1 MTSIHFEA
9 QVSADQ
15 LLRAV
20 AQLPPPEFEQFLDGA
35 IKLRRKKR
43 VTAQQPS
50 RREAELLSKINEALP
65 PALRQRHAA
74 LYARRDTL
82 NQDEDAE
89 LLRLNNQLEILNAQR
104 LEYLGQLARLRHT
117 TLSGVM
123 DELGIK
129 PPAHE

>member
-1 MTSIHFEA
+1 MTVIHLEA
-9 QVSADQ
+9 QVSTDQ
-15 LLRAV
+15 LLHAV
-20 AQLPPPEFEQFLDGA
+20 AQLPPPEFERFLDGA

-43 VTAQQPS
+43 VAAKQPS
-50 RREAELLSKINEALP
+50 RHEAELLSKITEVLP
-65 PALRQRHAA
+65 PEMRRRHAA
-74 LYARRDTL
+74 LYAQRDTL
-82 NQDEDAE
+82 NQDEYAE

-129 PPAHE
+129 PPVNE